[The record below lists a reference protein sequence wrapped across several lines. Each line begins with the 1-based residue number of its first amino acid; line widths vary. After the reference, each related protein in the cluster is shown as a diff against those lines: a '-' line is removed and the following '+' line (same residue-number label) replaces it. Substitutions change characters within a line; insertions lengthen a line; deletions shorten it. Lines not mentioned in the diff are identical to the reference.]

1 MTERVIKLPDVGE
14 GVAEAEI
21 VEVHVRVGDLVREDQ
36 ILAAVM
42 TDKATV
48 EIPSPVDGRVVRVA
62 IAAGQIVAVHAEMF
76 AVETASVGQAAAS
89 APLHPRSTLTSST
102 NGAAGQSGSSDVAQP
117 LRRLPATV
125 GRTEPA
131 APEAQK
137 TWATSNVAAGEVEVV
152 PARAAAPGSPIQS
165 PVNRPLA
172 SPAVRQRARDLG
184 LDLRRVAGSG
194 PAGRIRHEDLER
206 AAAPPAP
213 SQRSPAAQADS
224 SVTELK
230 LSGMRRAIAK
240 RMAETNRR
248 IPHFSIIE
256 EVDVTD
262 LEILRADLNA
272 SGKADRP
279 KLTILP
285 FVMRALVVALRE
297 HPELNARFEEETE
310 TIRRF
315 GGVHIGIA
323 THTPGGLMV
332 PVVRHAEARSIWEC
346 AREVTRLSQA
356 ARAGTIG
363 RDDLQG
369 STITIT
375 SLGPLGGLATTPIIN
390 APEVAIVGINK
401 IAVRPVWSGNSFE
414 PRRMMNVSSSFDH
427 RIIDGFV
434 AAEFVQ
440 QIAKLLETPAKI
452 FLEA

>member
-1 MTERVIKLPDVGE
+1 MAECIIKLPDVGE

-48 EIPSPVDGRVVRVA
+48 EIPSPIDGRVVRVA
-62 IAAGQIVAVHAEMF
+62 IEAGQTVAVHSEII
-76 AVETASVGQAAAS
+76 V
-89 APLHPRSTLTSST
+89 
-102 NGAAGQSGSSDVAQP
+102 
-117 LRRLPATV
+117 
-125 GRTEPA
+125 
-131 APEAQK
+131 
-137 TWATSNVAAGEVEVV
+137 VEVAEKSAAVKPQTRPVQSEILSTAKAAV
-152 PARAAAPGSPIQS
+152 PSQQS
-165 PVNRPLA
+165 VREAVQQTGCPTHIDSSAQATPHVLATRPLA
-172 SPAVRQRARDLG
+172 SPAVRQKARDLG
-184 LDLRRVAGSG
+184 LDLRRIAGSG
-194 PAGRIRHEDLER
+194 PAGRIQHEDLER
-206 AAAPPAP
+206 AAAPPAL
-213 SQRSPAAQADS
+213 SQRSPVAQADS
-224 SVTELK
+224 SVTEIK

-240 RMAETNRR
+240 RMSEANRR

-262 LEILRADLNA
+262 LETLRADLNA

-297 HPELNARFEEETE
+297 HPQLNARFDDETE
-310 TIRRF
+310 TIQRF

-332 PVVRHAEARSIWEC
+332 PVVRHAEAHSIWEC
-346 AREVTRLSQA
+346 AREVARLSQA
-356 ARAGTIG
+356 ARDGAIG

-375 SLGPLGGLATTPIIN
+375 SLGPLGGIATTPIIN

-401 IAVRPVWSGNSFE
+401 ISVRPVWGGNSFE
-414 PRRMMNVSSSFDH
+414 PRRMMNLSCSFDH

-440 QIAKLLETPAKI
+440 RIAKLLEAPAKI

>member
-1 MTERVIKLPDVGE
+1 MAERIIKLPDVGE

-62 IAAGQIVAVHAEMF
+62 IEAGRMVAVHAEMF
-76 AVETASVGQAAAS
+76 TVETAGSGVAGKSAAVQ
-89 APLHPRSTLTSST
+89 PQPR
-102 NGAAGQSGSSDVAQP
+102 
-117 LRRLPATV
+117 
-125 GRTEPA
+125 
-131 APEAQK
+131 
-137 TWATSNVAAGEVEVV
+137 
-152 PARAAAPGSPIQS
+152 PIQAEILS
-165 PVNRPLA
+165 TAKPVAPNQQSVRVSAHQTGRPTRMESSAQALPYVLDSRPLA
-172 SPAVRQRARDLG
+172 SPAVRQKARDLG
-184 LDLRRVAGSG
+184 LDLKRVAGSG

-206 AAAPPAP
+206 AAPPPGP
-213 SQRSPAAQADS
+213 SQRSTAAQADS
-224 SVTELK
+224 SVTAIK
-230 LSGMRRAIAK
+230 LSGMRRAIAR
-240 RMAETNRR
+240 RMAEANRR

-262 LEILRADLNA
+262 LETLRADLNA
-272 SGKADRP
+272 SGKAGASGKADRP
-279 KLTILP
+279 KLTLLP

-297 HPELNARFEEETE
+297 HPELNARFEDETE

-346 AREVTRLSQA
+346 AREVARLSQA
-356 ARAGTIG
+356 AREGSIG

-375 SLGPLGGLATTPIIN
+375 SLGALGGLATTPIIN

-401 IAVRPVWSGNSFE
+401 ISVRPVWGGNSFE

-440 QIAKLLETPAKI
+440 QIRKLLETPAKI

>member
-1 MTERVIKLPDVGE
+1 MAERIIKLPDVGE

-48 EIPSPVDGRVVRVA
+48 EIPSPVDGRVIRVA
-62 IAAGQIVAVHAEMF
+62 IAAGQTVAVHAEMF
-76 AVETASVGQAAAS
+76 AVETA
-89 APLHPRSTLTSST
+89 
-102 NGAAGQSGSSDVAQP
+102 GAGKIATA
-117 LRRLPATV
+117 LPANV
-125 GRTEPA
+125 GRSEPA
-131 APEAQK
+131 APQAQTRWAK
-137 TWATSNVAAGEVEVV
+137 SDDRASPDVHAGDVGLPPPVATSLRPTATP
-152 PARAAAPGSPIQS
+152 PAH
-165 PVNRPLA
+165 RPLA
-172 SPAVRQRARDLG
+172 SPAVRQKARDLG
-184 LDLRRVAGSG
+184 LDLKRVAGSG

-213 SQRSPAAQADS
+213 AQGSTAARADT
-224 SVTELK
+224 SVTEIK

-240 RMAETNRR
+240 RMADTNRR
-248 IPHFSIIE
+248 IPHFAIIE

-262 LEILRADLNA
+262 LEILRADLNSSSKTGA

-310 TIRRF
+310 TIQRF

-346 AREVTRLSQA
+346 AREVARLSQA
-356 ARAGTIG
+356 ARAGSIS

-401 IAVRPVWSGNSFE
+401 ISMRAVWGGNGFE
-414 PRRMMNVSSSFDH
+414 PRRMMNLSSSFDH

-440 QIAKLLETPAKI
+440 QIRNLLETPAKI

>member
-1 MTERVIKLPDVGE
+1 MTERIIKLPDVGE

-62 IAAGQIVAVHAEMF
+62 IEPGQTVAVHAEIF
-76 AVETASVGQAAAS
+76 AVEVDGAGASKTAAS
-89 APLHPRSTLTSST
+89 K
-102 NGAAGQSGSSDVAQP
+102 
-117 LRRLPATV
+117 PALV
-125 GRTEPA
+125 GRSEPA

-137 TWATSNVAAGEVEVV
+137 RGAKSDVHAVPDGHAVDVGLQPQMAASLRPTVTT
-152 PARAAAPGSPIQS
+152 PDR
-165 PVNRPLA
+165 RPLA

-184 LDLRRVAGSG
+184 LDLKRVAGSG

-206 AAAPPAP
+206 AAAPSAP
-213 SQRSPAAQADS
+213 PQRSTAAQADT
-224 SVTELK
+224 SVTEIK

-240 RMAETNRR
+240 RMAEAKRR

-297 HPELNARFEEETE
+297 HPALNARFEDETE
-310 TIRRF
+310 TIHRF

-323 THTPGGLMV
+323 THTPSGLMV

-346 AREVTRLSQA
+346 AREVARLSEA
-356 ARAGTIG
+356 ARAGSIS

-401 IAVRPVWSGNSFE
+401 ISMRPVWGGNSFE
-414 PRRMMNVSSSFDH
+414 PRRMMNLSSSFDH

-440 QIAKLLETPAKI
+440 QIRNLLETPAKI

>member
-1 MTERVIKLPDVGE
+1 MAERIIKLPDVGE

-21 VEVHVRVGDLVREDQ
+21 VEVHVRAGDLVREDQ

-48 EIPSPVDGRVVRVA
+48 EIPSPVEGRVVRVA
-62 IAAGQIVAVHAEMF
+62 ISVGQTLAVHAEMF
-76 AVETASVGQAAAS
+76 AVET
-89 APLHPRSTLTSST
+89 T
-102 NGAAGQSGSSDVAQP
+102 GAGKTGATPQP
-117 LRRLPATV
+117 DIV
-125 GRTEPA
+125 GRSKPFAKSDGHAGPALRAGDVGLRPPVATSLRPTATEPVTHPA
-131 APEAQK
+131 SQAIAPHAQ
-137 TWATSNVAAGEVEVV
+137 THA
-152 PARAAAPGSPIQS
+152 
-165 PVNRPLA
+165 NRPLA
-172 SPAVRQRARDLG
+172 SPAVRQKARDLG

-213 SQRSPAAQADS
+213 SHRSAATQADS
-224 SVTELK
+224 SVTEIK

-240 RMAETNRR
+240 RMAEANRR

-256 EVDVTD
+256 EVDVSDVET
-262 LEILRADLNA
+262 LRADLNA

-297 HPELNARFEEETE
+297 HPELNARFEDETE
-310 TIRRF
+310 MIQRF

-323 THTPGGLMV
+323 THTPSGLMV
-332 PVVRHAEARSIWEC
+332 PVVRHAETRSIWEC
-346 AREVTRLSQA
+346 AREVARLSQA
-356 ARAGTIG
+356 AREGSIG

-375 SLGPLGGLATTPIIN
+375 SLGALGGLATTPIIN

-401 IAVRPVWSGNSFE
+401 ISVRPVWGGNSFE
-414 PRRMMNVSSSFDH
+414 PRRMMNLSSSFDH
-427 RIIDGFV
+427 RIIDGWV

-440 QIAKLLETPAKI
+440 QIRKLLETPAKI

>member
-1 MTERVIKLPDVGE
+1 MTERIIKLPDVGE

-62 IAAGQIVAVHAEMF
+62 IEAGQTVAVHAEII
-76 AVETASVGQAAAS
+76 AVEVEGVGKAAAS
-89 APLHPRSTLTSST
+89 RPKIAEIVGRSEPF
-102 NGAAGQSGSSDVAQP
+102 AKSDVRADDVGLQP
-117 LRRLPATV
+117 PLAASLRPTATTPAT
-125 GRTEPA
+125 
-131 APEAQK
+131 
-137 TWATSNVAAGEVEVV
+137 
-152 PARAAAPGSPIQS
+152 
-165 PVNRPLA
+165 RPLA
-172 SPAVRQRARDLG
+172 SPAVRQKARDLG
-184 LDLRRVAGSG
+184 LDLKRVVGSG
-194 PAGRIRHEDLER
+194 PAGRIRHEDLDR
-206 AAAPPAP
+206 AAAPPAA
-213 SQRSPAAQADS
+213 SQRSAAAQADT
-224 SVTELK
+224 SVTEIK
-230 LSGMRRAIAK
+230 LSGLRRAIAK
-240 RMAETNRR
+240 RMAEAKRR
-248 IPHFSIIE
+248 IPHFAIIE

-262 LEILRADLNA
+262 LEILRADLNASGKAGA

-297 HPELNARFEEETE
+297 HPELNARFDDETE
-310 TIRRF
+310 TIQRF

-346 AREVTRLSQA
+346 AREVARLSQA
-356 ARAGTIG
+356 ARAGSIG

-401 IAVRPVWSGNSFE
+401 ISVRPVWGGNSFE
-414 PRRMMNVSSSFDH
+414 PRRMMNLSSSFDH

-440 QIAKLLETPAKI
+440 QIRNLLETPAKI

>member
-1 MTERVIKLPDVGE
+1 MAEHVIKLPDVGE

-21 VEVHVRVGDLVREDQ
+21 VEVHVRIGDLVREDQ
-36 ILAAVM
+36 VLAAVM

-48 EIPSPVDGRVVRVA
+48 EIPSPVEGRVVRVA
-62 IAAGQIVAVHAEMF
+62 IEVGQTVAVHSEII
-76 AVETASVGQAAAS
+76 AVETAGAGRTTAS
-89 APLHPRSTLTSST
+89 APPYPRIASST
-102 NGAAGQSGSSDVAQP
+102 NGAVDQSGSSQNAQP
-117 LRRLPATV
+117 LRALAAAAGRTGAVVPEAPKGWATCDVVAGDV
-125 GRTEPA
+125 GR
-131 APEAQK
+131 
-137 TWATSNVAAGEVEVV
+137 V
-152 PARAAAPGSPIQS
+152 PARTAALRSAMQS

-172 SPAVRQRARDLG
+172 SPAVRQKARDLG
-184 LDLRRVAGSG
+184 LDLRRVEGSG

-213 SQRSPAAQADS
+213 AQRSAVAPADT
-224 SVTELK
+224 SVTEIK

-240 RMAETNRR
+240 RMAEVKRR

-262 LEILRADLNA
+262 LETLRADLNA

-285 FVMRALVVALRE
+285 FAMRALVVVLRE
-297 HPELNARFEEETE
+297 HPELNARFDDENE
-310 TIRRF
+310 TIQRF
-315 GGVHIGIA
+315 GGIHIGIA
-323 THTPGGLMV
+323 THTPGGLTV
-332 PVVRHAEARSIWEC
+332 PVVRHAEARSIWDC
-346 AREVTRLSQA
+346 AREVARLSQA
-356 ARAGTIG
+356 AREASIG

-375 SLGPLGGLATTPIIN
+375 SLGALGGLATTPIIN

-401 IAVRPVWSGNSFE
+401 ISIRPVWGGNSFE
-414 PRRMMNVSSSFDH
+414 PRKMMNLSCSFDH

-440 QIAKLLETPAKI
+440 QIRKLLETPAKI